1 MSIRKYVMAACI
13 AGVISL
19 AVMPHKE
26 AAASGGIDPADPMVR
41 VTSPPVNFDVRAV
54 LAAVAK
60 DVSRATGIKESF
72 ITYYWQTFDNIV
84 YEGKE
89 TDKPLFVDLYVPGF
103 FSDDDVHGMMNA
115 VADALVDHAK
125 AERKWVFIHTHFPLP
140 EHVYIGGGIAK
151 WDRYHGKPSS
161 EPRALEDRALDKF
174 RFNDASFAFQC
185 LWRFGVIASGGS
197 DLGELLT
204 VTSRITDYDR
214 ESWYASWND
223 MAGRVDAMGDGFM
236 NGLHAVS
243 AKEAYLR
250 AANYYRASEIYLSK
264 DDPRKHLAW
273 ENGRAS
279 FLKGAALS
287 GGRIEPV
294 RIPYEK
300 TTLPGYLVKADNSGR
315 KRPLLLIQTGLDG
328 TAEDLY
334 FILGAHAAKRGY
346 NCLIYE
352 GPGQGE
358 AIAVGK
364 LPFRYDWE
372 EVVTPVVDYAL
383 ARPEVDPERLAVVG
397 FSMGGYLV
405 PRALA
410 HEKRIRWG
418 IVDGGVYSVFDGTM
432 TKFPDEVRSGVG
444 KSGRK
449 KAVNELAFKEM
460 EAHPDLRQFINQMLW
475 TFEADTPY
483 DLFSKLQKYTLEGEI
498 GKIETEMLVL
508 NSSGDQI
515 AGSNAQAKKFYN
527 GLQSRKTYYEFNADH
542 GAQFHCQSGAPFVSA
557 ERMLNWL
564 DSRAKPQL
572 Q

>member
-1 MSIRKYVMAACI
+1 MPIRTYLITVII
-13 AGVISL
+13 AGL
-19 AVMPHKE
+19 ACVGAMLPYSV
-26 AAASGGIDPADPMVR
+26 AASGGIDPADPMVR
-41 VTSPPVNFDVRAV
+41 VTSPPVSFDPQKV

-60 DVSRATGIKESF
+60 DVSKATGIKESF

-103 FSDDDVHGMMNA
+103 FSDDDVHGMLNA

-125 AERKWVFIHTHFPLP
+125 VERKWLFIHTHFPLP
-140 EHVYIGGGIAK
+140 GQVYIGGGITE
-151 WDRYHGKPSS
+151 WTTYRGKPNTDPRDKA
-161 EPRALEDRALDKF
+161 ERALNKF
-174 RFNDASFAFQC
+174 QFNDPSFVFQC

-204 VTSRITDYDR
+204 VTSRIDDYDK
-214 ESWYASWND
+214 ESWYAAWND
-223 MAGRVDAMGDGFM
+223 MAGRVNALGTEFETAG
-236 NGLHAVS
+236 NALS
-243 AKEAYLR
+243 ARQAYSR
-250 AANYYRASEIYLSK
+250 ACNYYRASEIYLPR

-273 ENGRAS
+273 VQGTKNFR
-279 FLKGAALS
+279 KAADLS

-300 TTLPGYLVKADNSGR
+300 TTLPGYFIKGDGPDG

-334 FILGAHAAKRGY
+334 FILGFHAARRGY

-358 AIAVGK
+358 VIAK
-364 LPFRYDWE
+364 DQLPFRPDWE
-372 EVVTPVVDYAL
+372 KVVTPVVDYAL
-383 ARPEVDPERLAVVG
+383 TRPDVDPKRLAIIG

-410 HEKRIRWG
+410 FEKRIKWG

-432 TKFPDEVRSGVG
+432 SKFPEAVRKGVG
-444 KSGRK
+444 KSRSRDT
-449 KAVNELAFKEM
+449 VNGLAQKEM
-460 EAHPDLRQFINQMLW
+460 ADHPDLSQFINQMLW
-475 TFEADTPY
+475 TFDADTPHE
-483 DLFSKLQKYTLEGEI
+483 LFSKLEKYTLKDVI
-498 GKIETEMLVL
+498 GKIDTEMLVL
-508 NSSGDQI
+508 NSSQDQI

-527 GLQSRKTYYEFNADH
+527 ALKAKKTYFEFNGDH
-542 GAQFHCQSGAPFVSA
+542 GGQFHCQSGAPFVSA
-557 ERMLNWL
+557 ERILNWL
-564 DSRAKPQL
+564 DQRAMPEKR
-572 Q
+572 